1 MEVVSIVDD
10 IEYLNDNQVIG
21 NLKLDNASIEF
32 KGKGN
37 VLYCT
42 ELISL
47 KNCKLRFTG
56 NNSLIYFDE
65 NKEPFSINIRVGN
78 DSVFYIGK
86 QCFFN
91 KTSYFYATERKNV
104 IIGNECLMSFG
115 VYLRTSDPHL
125 IYDVETKKRLNFSK
139 SILIGDH
146 VWIGQNALLL
156 KNTVIGSG
164 TIIGG
169 NSVVSGKKLSSN
181 TIYAGNP
188 VKKRKS
194 GVFYKNPMSTHDYD
208 LEKEKNSEIFDSD
221 DYCYEQDEHTVD
233 LEQIDKQ
240 LQQLHTV
247 SEKIEYIQKELTNY
261 QYKNRFF
268 IE

>member
-146 VWIGQNALLL
+146 VWVGQNCLIL
-156 KNTVIGSG
+156 KNTQIGSG
-164 TIIGG
+164 SIIGG
-169 NSVVSGKKLSSN
+169 NSVVSGKKISSN
-181 TIYAGNP
+181 TLWAGNP
-188 VKKRKS
+188 AKKIKDN
-194 GVFYKNPMSTHDYD
+194 VFYGEYKSTHDYD
-208 LEKEKNSEIFDSD
+208 LELEENSNYCKKVYKYESDKNTINFETFDNNLRSISN
-221 DYCYEQDEHTVD
+221 VN
-233 LEQIDKQ
+233 DK
-240 LQQLHTV
+240 
-247 SEKIEYIQKELTNY
+247 INYIKDNLVNNEN
-261 QYKNRFF
+261 KNRFF
-268 IE
+268 LK